1 MKKWLLILIGI
12 LIGVLAEAILA
23 VLVIVVFNKN
33 LSVELN
39 KKSSWYDILK
49 PINFFPI
56 KIPLRKIFASF
67 LGLKGPAGIQ
77 ENPLEL
83 KLK

>member
-12 LIGVLAEAILA
+12 LIGMLAEVILA

-49 PINFFPI
+49 PIDVFPI
-56 KIPLRKIFASF
+56 RIPLRKIFASF
-67 LGLKGPAGIQ
+67 LGLKAPAGAQ

-83 KLK
+83 KLR